1 MGTARLLSTW
11 AIRVFLGS
19 ALVVGG
25 GCGGSGARSVSGSAG
40 KAPATSS
47 RSGPTPIVPGF
58 DCEAVASM
66 VADGCTTT
74 PARVDALAAS
84 IVCAP
89 PPRAASASAAAA
101 RWDKHT
107 APQYLD
113 LVTQR
118 FGLSADDRKHLYA
131 DGVVVP
137 PRLEYSTYVDAL
149 RDVHR
154 SQLPL
159 YVSIDAVLHA
169 VYVSNDKVIAQI
181 EALEL
186 QHEMSSV
193 LEAMHAKLTDQPG
206 RYSRATERDL
216 DLYLKVGRHLLEPT
230 TEGASLL
237 DGDAE
242 ARALVDLVT
251 RAPGLT
257 RVKLF
262 DRDRVVDFG
271 AFRPRG
277 HYAAAVASKNPG
289 SADLSSYFRAAMWLS
304 RIEFNLVSRSSR
316 SSSPGVDPSETPRE
330 AAAALALSDLAER
343 AEVSEKI
350 AKIDGVWS
358 ALAGRR
364 EDVSIGDLRALVA
377 KASIA
382 NVASPDA
389 PERLRAAI
397 GSGFVRSARTHVQ
410 AEPSPELPVIATLF
424 GPRITNDALATRPL
438 SHPEVP
444 TRFEVPAAEMAFA
457 LGQDRALAHL
467 DRDLTAFPALRP
479 ALDQAR
485 TKMFDPKT
493 EPKSDLYSAWLGA
506 VRGLSEKPAG
516 TRPSFM
522 ETTAFADMRVAST
535 VAAYAQIRH
544 NYVLYVPTTY
554 DEGGCEIPDG
564 YVEPAPATYAAL
576 IDYAA
581 RGERALKT
589 LETPTATYFENLA
602 RMLRVL
608 DRIANRELAGEP
620 LRDDERRF
628 LSMVAEEVRWEP
640 DGYSA
645 TPHWDGWY
653 YRMHRDETDALE
665 DAKLVADYFVSV
677 NGGTADYAGVKSVR
691 MGFFVVDTGGGPR
704 MAVGPV
710 TRSFQAKGPIAP
722 RWSDDDADAIKGSSP
737 WSASYTSNA
746 VAEPAF
752 VLKTAHGELDE
763 GITIEATTTSALGPV
778 TIALLDHH
786 RVPVVTLTKDV
797 NGSPTKPT
805 KVRFEFQN
813 YGIADKE
820 MAKLGIEGIHVARG
834 DFHYVDADVKQYE
847 LEAGE
852 PKTWTFGPN
861 VKRAPHRA
869 DDLHSTRTGRAKR
882 F

>member
-1 MGTARLLSTW
+1 
-11 AIRVFLGS
+11 
-19 ALVVGG
+19 
-25 GCGGSGARSVSGSAG
+25 
-40 KAPATSS
+40 
-47 RSGPTPIVPGF
+47 VPGF
-58 DCEAVASM
+58 DCEAVAAM
-66 VADGCTTT
+66 VNDGCTTT
-74 PARVDALAAS
+74 PARVDSLAAS

-89 PPRAASASAAAA
+89 APRATSAARAAA
-101 RWDKHT
+101 RWDKRT

-118 FGLSADDRKHLYA
+118 FGLSADDRMHLYA

-137 PRLEYSTYVDAL
+137 PRLEYGTYVDAL

-169 VYVSNDKVIAQI
+169 VYASNDKVIAEI
-181 EALEL
+181 ESSDL
-186 QHEMSSV
+186 QHEISSV

-216 DLYLKVGRHLLEPT
+216 DLYLKVGRYLLEPT
-230 TEGASLL
+230 TEGPSLL

-242 ARALVDLVT
+242 ARHLVDLVM
-251 RAPGLT
+251 RAGGLAH
-257 RVKLF
+257 VKLF
-262 DRDRVVDFG
+262 DRERVVDFG

-277 HYAAAVASKNPG
+277 HYAAAVASKNPTG
-289 SADLSSYFRAAMWLS
+289 ADLSSYFRAAMWLS

-316 SSSPGVDPSETPRE
+316 SSAPNADPSETPRE
-330 AAAALALSDLAER
+330 ASAALALSDLAGR
-343 AEVSEKI
+343 AEVTDKI

-358 ALAGRR
+358 ALGGRR

-377 KASIA
+377 KASIT

-389 PERLRAAI
+389 PERLRTAI
-397 GSGFVRSARTHVQ
+397 GNGFVRSARTHVQ
-410 AEPSPELPVIATLF
+410 AEPSPSLPVIATLL

-444 TRFEVPAAEMAFA
+444 TRFEVPAVEMAFA

-485 TKMFDPKT
+485 AKMFDPKT
-493 EPKSDLYSAWLGA
+493 EPKTDLYSAWLGA
-506 VRGLSEKPAG
+506 VRGLSEKPEG

-554 DEGGCEIPDG
+554 DEGGCDIPDG

-576 IDYAA
+576 IDYAT
-581 RGERALKT
+581 RGERALRA
-589 LETPTATYFENLA
+589 LETPSAEYFQNLA

-608 DRIANRELAGEP
+608 DRIATRELSGEP

-640 DGYSA
+640 NGYSA

-653 YRMHRDETDALE
+653 YRMHRGETDALE
-665 DAKLVADYFVSV
+665 EAKLVADYFVSV

-737 WSASYTSNA
+737 WATSYTSA
-746 VAEPAF
+746 TIPEPAF
-752 VLKTAHGELDE
+752 TLKTAHGELDE
-763 GITIEATTTSALGPV
+763 GITIEATTASALGAV

-805 KVRFEFQN
+805 KVRFEFKD
-813 YGIADKE
+813 YGIDDKE

-852 PKTWTFGPN
+852 PKTWTFGPG
-861 VKRAPHRA
+861 VKHAPVREN
-869 DDLHSTRTGRAKR
+869 DLHGKVAGRAR
-882 F
+882 RY

>member
-1 MGTARLLSTW
+1 MGTGRLL
-11 AIRVFLGS
+11 ALRVLIGS
-19 ALVVGG
+19 AVVIGG
-25 GCGGSGARSVSGSAG
+25 GCGGSGARSVPRAIV
-40 KAPATSS
+40 APVSSPS
-47 RSGPTPIVPGF
+47 RSLPTPVVPGF
-58 DCEAVASM
+58 DCENGASLGATN
-66 VADGCTTT
+66 VCGA
-74 PARVDALAAS
+74 AASHVDALATS

-89 PPRAASASAAAA
+89 APVPRATGARTAG
-101 RWDKHT
+101 RWDKQAT
-107 APQYLD
+107 PQYLD
-113 LVTQR
+113 LVARR
-118 FGLSADDRKHLYA
+118 FGLSADDRKHLFA

-169 VYVSNDKVIAQI
+169 VYASNDKVIAQI
-181 EALEL
+181 ESLDL
-186 QHEMSSV
+186 QHEISSV

-230 TEGASLL
+230 TDGTSLL

-242 ARALVDLVT
+242 ARGLVDLAT
-251 RAPGLT
+251 RAPGLA

-262 DRDRVVDFG
+262 DRERVVDFG

-277 HYAAAVASKNPG
+277 HYAAAVASKNPNG
-289 SADLSSYFRAAMWLS
+289 ADLSSYFRAATWLS

-316 SSSPGVDPSETPRE
+316 SSAPSVDPSETPRE

-343 AEVSEKI
+343 AEVIDKI
-350 AKIDGVWS
+350 AKIEGVWA

-364 EDVSIGDLRALVA
+364 EDVSIADLRALVA
-377 KASIA
+377 KGSIT

-397 GSGFVRSARTHVQ
+397 GAGFVRTARTHVQ
-410 AEPSPELPVIATLF
+410 AEPSPALPVIATLL

-438 SHPEVP
+438 AHPEVA
-444 TRFEVPAAEMAFA
+444 TRFEVPAVEMAFA

-467 DRDLTAFPALRP
+467 DRDLTAFPGLRP
-479 ALDQAR
+479 ALDRSR
-485 TKMFDPKT
+485 TLLFDPKT
-493 EPKSDLYSAWLGA
+493 EPKNDLYSAWLGA
-506 VRGLSEKPAG
+506 VRGLSETPEGA
-516 TRPSFM
+516 RPSFM

-581 RGERALKT
+581 RGERALKA
-589 LETPTATYFENLA
+589 LETPSATYFENLA

-608 DRIANRELAGEP
+608 DRIATRELAGEP

-640 DGYSA
+640 NGYGA
-645 TPHWDGWY
+645 TPRWDGWY
-653 YRMHRDETDALE
+653 YRMHRAETDALE

-677 NGGTADYAGVKSVR
+677 NGGTADYAGVKGVR

-710 TRSFQAKGPIAP
+710 TRSFQAKGPLAP
-722 RWSDDDADAIKGSSP
+722 RWSDDDADAIKGSAP
-737 WSASYTSNA
+737 WAASYTSTA
-746 VAEPAF
+746 APEPSF
-752 VLKTAHGELDE
+752 TLKTAHGEVDE
-763 GITIEATTTSALGPV
+763 NITLEATTTSALGAV

-786 RVPVVTLTKDV
+786 RVPVVTVTKEL
-797 NGSPTKPT
+797 NGSPRQPA
-805 KVRFEFQN
+805 KVRFEFKD

-820 MAKLGIEGIHVARG
+820 IAKLGIQGIHIAHG
-834 DFHYVDADVKQYE
+834 DFHFVDVDVKQYE

-852 PKTWTFGPN
+852 PKTWTFGPG
-861 VKRAPHRA
+861 VKHAPVREN
-869 DDLHSTRTGRAKR
+869 DLHGKVAGRGRR